1 MAEDEVGSLGRE
13 LTELF
18 RTMSAA
24 AAAEDDRA
32 EQTSGEPHAAGV
44 RCPHGW
50 CPVCSVVEVVQ
61 DNPELLGHVL
71 DAATTFARA
80 VRDVMETVSRP
91 AGDETGE
98 TR

>member
-1 MAEDEVGSLGRE
+1 MADDEVGSLGRE

-18 RTMSAA
+18 RTMSS
-24 AAAEDDRA
+24 AAAEERSEHTS
-32 EQTSGEPHAAGV
+32 EQAHAVGQ

-50 CPVCSVVEVVQ
+50 CPVCGVVEVVQ

-80 VRDVMETVSRP
+80 VRDVMETVSRST
-91 AGDETGE
+91 GDDATGE